1 MSCARTVA
9 AAALALAATH
19 ALPAAGGEEP
29 LWEAGIGLTALDFPD
44 YRGSSQSRAY
54 VLPFP
59 YFVYR
64 GDFLRQDR
72 RGLRGVFLE
81 NDRFDVN
88 LSMGASLPVD
98 SSRDHVREGMPNL
111 RPTVEFGPSVA
122 AALWEA
128 ADHKAR
134 LELRLPLRAT
144 VTVESHP
151 RFIGGQFS
159 PHVNLDVVDP
169 AGHDGWNLGLLAG
182 PVFTDRRYN
191 RYFYEVQDAFATPER
206 PGYTTGG
213 GYGGMQFIAA
223 LSKRYPRFWIGGFAR
238 YDTLSGAAFE
248 QSPLV
253 TSKHYFAA
261 GIGISWII
269 RESERRVPTN
279 ALGEPLK

>member
-1 MSCARTVA
+1 CAACGACEGSGRAPAIRARDAGRPQGILLVHLPGDQSDAARPLHVAERAVPDEEGAPLRARRRHLPRHADRPGPPRLPLRVLRVLAPAPSALAPGVAAARVQHPGRLRDAPRGAEPVSCARTVA

-29 LWEAGIGLTALDFPD
+29 LWEAGVGLTALDFPD

-122 AALWEA
+122 AA
-128 ADHKAR
+128 
-134 LELRLPLRAT
+134 
-144 VTVESHP
+144 
-151 RFIGGQFS
+151 
-159 PHVNLDVVDP
+159 
-169 AGHDGWNLGLLAG
+169 
-182 PVFTDRRYN
+182 
-191 RYFYEVQDAFATPER
+191 
-206 PGYTTGG
+206 
-213 GYGGMQFIAA
+213 
-223 LSKRYPRFWIGGFAR
+223 
-238 YDTLSGAAFE
+238 
-248 QSPLV
+248 
-253 TSKHYFAA
+253 
-261 GIGISWII
+261 
-269 RESERRVPTN
+269 
-279 ALGEPLK
+279 